1 MRKNGIKKIT
11 KILTSLSVAMMATQS
26 LAMIQEGSS
35 NGAPLKDETLSMT
48 RLTSGE
54 GKAILSLE
62 DAKVFLGLGEG
73 NANSDTTGQMAGFSL
88 EIPSEIKISLAKQ
101 IKRIENDRRA
111 LVSRL
116 ENEALEKKN
125 AIRENRKKIQLGRI
139 SASAKSNE
147 SKLSL
152 NLFNS
157 FISESALDS
166 TIKNE
171 VAKFDETNS
180 IELSFVE
187 VAGVR
192 NIQAIQVGMENMWRI
207 TDASNQWALLK

>member
-1 MRKNGIKKIT
+1 
-11 KILTSLSVAMMATQS
+11 
-26 LAMIQEGSS
+26 
-35 NGAPLKDETLSMT
+35 
-48 RLTSGE
+48 
-54 GKAILSLE
+54 
-62 DAKVFLGLGEG
+62 
-73 NANSDTTGQMAGFSL
+73 
-88 EIPSEIKISLAKQ
+88 LAKQ